1 MNNKNKGNNPILLF
15 NKDIILEDNSN
26 LIEKLRKE
34 KEFILNNYLKN
45 NKSTKTKSKIKRLV
59 F

>member
-26 LIEKLRKE
+26 LIGKLRKE

-45 NKSTKTKSKIKRLV
+45 NKSTKTKSKIKRLA